1 MWEKLTLKLR
11 ERVKLL
17 EQELQAK
24 DDLLS
29 EKVAVKLPTQPE
41 GFKLFGNSRV
51 EVLEKELVKSKQA
64 VMAHQTH
71 GAFLGMEVHLYD
83 FLCNNSS
90 SLVLKKR

>member
-1 MWEKLTLKLR
+1 MTLKLR

-29 EKVAVKLPTQPE
+29 DKVAVKLPTQPE
-41 GFKLFGNSRV
+41 GFKLFGNSRT
-51 EVLEKELVKSKQA
+51 EVLEKELIKSKQA

-71 GAFLGMEVHLYD
+71 GAFLGMEVPSVNN
-83 FLCNNSS
+83 LCNKYSS
-90 SLVLKKR
+90 VD